1 MDWPRGSSNWDGSV
15 GQSVRGGGGGA
26 WDGRVG
32 SGGYAMDCDGLPN
45 RPAAAVVVVAAPA
58 IDGEPPAAAVGQR
71 LQSTSWRRRL
81 AELGE
86 DG

>member
-1 MDWPRGSSNWDGSV
+1 MDWPGGSSNWDGSV
-15 GQSVRGGGGGA
+15 GQSVRGGGGA

-32 SGGYAMDCDGLPN
+32 SGEYAMDCDGLPN
-45 RPAAAVVVVAAPA
+45 RPAVAVVVAAPA
-58 IDGEPPAAAVGQR
+58 IDGEPPAAAAVGQR